1 MNRPGS
7 RFVAA
12 MAAVLAS
19 GAAPASAGP
28 GAGAAAASGAS
39 PDPAAFALV
48 VGSNAGGDA
57 QAPLRY
63 AESDARHVA
72 ELLRELGG
80 YRPDHVQLALH
91 PTRAELFA
99 ALDLLTARAATE
111 AGAGRRPRVFFY
123 YSGHARSSALN
134 LGAEEVPLAELRQ
147 RLIGLSD
154 GLTIVVLDACQS
166 GSFSR
171 IKGAEPSA
179 DFSYN
184 SLARLAATGVAVL
197 ASSSASE
204 LSQESDRLG
213 AGYFTHHLL
222 VGLRGAGDASGDGKV
237 SLDEAYRYAYHQT
250 LLATAA
256 TRVGAQHVSL
266 EVELKGKG
274 EVAITTPAAADAQL
288 ELAAGLEGE
297 VLVERR
303 TARAVVA
310 ELHKAAGAAVRLGLP
325 AAGYRV
331 LVRAPRADHLRRCD
345 VELVRGQVARFVAE
359 RCPRVA
365 LAETEVRGRA
375 WSGPRW
381 SLELAIGGQRERDDG
396 FTDRLASFSYREQ
409 EPLFAPPH
417 LAASLVHHVAPF
429 FGVVGQASTLG
440 TRTYTRDA
448 DGPPLEFKWST
459 IALGLHARGRLPLV
473 GGALT
478 PFVQAGGGVATSFTE
493 LDDGTGVDKEQHWG
507 WHLGAA
513 AGIDV
518 QPPGWLL
525 GFTGE
530 AAYVTAPVIDN
541 LIGDT
546 HDVGGRIVRLG
557 VRASF

>member
-7 RFVAA
+7 RFVAV
-12 MAAVLAS
+12 AAALLW
-19 GAAPASAGP
+19 GGAPAGAGP
-28 GAGAAAASGAS
+28 ATAASAPS
-39 PDPAAFALV
+39 DAPDPAAFALV
-48 VGSNAGGDA
+48 VGSNLGGAA
-57 QAPLRY
+57 QPPLRY
-63 AESDARHVA
+63 AESDARHMA
-72 ELLRELGG
+72 ALLRELGG

-91 PTRAELFA
+91 PTRAQLYA
-99 ALDLLTARAATE
+99 ALDVLTARAVTE

-134 LGAEEVPLAELRQ
+134 LGDEDVPLAELRE

-171 IKGAEPSA
+171 VKGAEPSA

-184 SLARLAATGVAVL
+184 SLARLSATGVAVL

-213 AGYFTHHLL
+213 SGYFTHHLL

-256 TRVGAQHVSL
+256 TRIGAQHVSL
-266 EVELKGKG
+266 EVDLRGKG
-274 EVAITTPAAADAQL
+274 EVPITTPAAADAQL
-288 ELAAGLEGE
+288 ELPAALDGE

-303 TARAVVA
+303 SARAVVA
-310 ELHKAAGAAVRLGLP
+310 ELHKATGTAVRLGLP

-345 VELVRGQVARFVAE
+345 VDLVRGQVTTLAVE
-359 RCPRVA
+359 GCPRVA
-365 LAETEVRGRA
+365 LSETEVRGDGP
-375 WSGPRW
+375 SGPRW
-381 SLELAIGGQRERDDG
+381 SVELAIGGQVERDDG
-396 FTDRLASFSYREQ
+396 YTRRLESFSYAER
-409 EPLFAPPH
+409 EPLIAPPH
-417 LAASLVHHVAPF
+417 LAASLVYHVGPL
-429 FGVVGQASTLG
+429 FGVVAQASTLG

-473 GGALT
+473 GGVVT
-478 PFVQAGGGVATSFTE
+478 PFAQAGGGVATAFTE
-493 LDDGTGVDKEQHWG
+493 LDDGASKHDEQQWG

-513 AGIDV
+513 AGVDV
-518 QPPGWLL
+518 QPPRWLL
-525 GFTGE
+525 GFTAE

-546 HDVGGRIVRLG
+546 HDVGGRIVRFG

>member
-7 RFVAA
+7 RFVVVAA
-12 MAAVLAS
+12 ALLW
-19 GAAPASAGP
+19 GAAPAAAGP
-28 GAGAAAASGAS
+28 AGAASAPTAA
-39 PDPAAFALV
+39 DPAAFALV
-48 VGSNAGGDA
+48 VGSNAGGAA
-57 QAPLRY
+57 QPPLRY

-72 ELLRELGG
+72 ALLRELGG
-80 YRPDHVQLALH
+80 YRPDHVQLALQ
-91 PTRAELFA
+91 PTRAQLYA
-99 ALDLLTARAATE
+99 ALDALTARAVTE

-134 LGAEEVPLAELRQ
+134 LGHEDVPLAELRE

-171 IKGAEPSA
+171 VKGAEPSA

-184 SLARLAATGVAVL
+184 SLARLSATGVAVL

-213 AGYFTHHLL
+213 SGYFTHHLL

-266 EVELKGKG
+266 EVDLRGKG
-274 EVAITTPAAADAQL
+274 EVPITTPAAADAQL
-288 ELAAGLEGE
+288 ELPATLDGE

-303 TARAVVA
+303 SARAVVA
-310 ELHKAAGAAVRLGLP
+310 EMHKASGTAVRIGLP

-345 VELVRGQVARFVAE
+345 VELVRGQVTRLAVE

-365 LAETEVRGRA
+365 LAETEVRGDS

-381 SLELAIGGQRERDDG
+381 SLELAIGGQVERDDG
-396 FTDRLASFSYREQ
+396 YTRRLESFSYREQ
-409 EPLFAPPH
+409 DPLIAPPH
-417 LAASLVHHVAPF
+417 LAASVIYHAGPL
-429 FGVVGQASTLG
+429 FGIVGQASTLG
-440 TRTYTRDA
+440 TRSYTRDA

-493 LDDGTGVDKEQHWG
+493 LDDGAGTDDEQHWG